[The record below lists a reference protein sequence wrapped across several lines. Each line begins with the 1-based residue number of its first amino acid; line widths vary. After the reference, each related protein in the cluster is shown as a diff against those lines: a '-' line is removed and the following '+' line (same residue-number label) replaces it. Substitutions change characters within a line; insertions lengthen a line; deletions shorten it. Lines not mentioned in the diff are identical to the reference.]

1 MMLKK
6 EVINMKSKVKED
18 SKKVYVYDGSYQG
31 LLTALYWSFK
41 LKEIPIKIISKNK
54 FKDDLFYQ
62 KRKIRTDDQKA
73 KFLSRKIEDHIS
85 KRALHNIFRAY
96 LSEAEKIEL
105 HIFRY
110 LFTGF
115 KVGEKIDEFLTK
127 DYVLKVQEMCKKVG
141 RESHR
146 LKGLIRL
153 QETAE
158 GKFYAAVEPDYK
170 VLILL
175 VSHFK
180 NRFSTLDWIIHD
192 LKREEAII
200 FSAVDKDWLLIDL
213 AKDFSPKFSQ
223 KETEIKEL
231 WQSFFKAAAIKNRK
245 NPKLQQ
251 QFMPKKYW
259 KHLIEK
265 PGSSSLFKLK

>member
-1 MMLKK
+1 
-6 EVINMKSKVKED
+6 MKSKLNQG

-41 LKEIPIKIISKNK
+41 LKEIPIKIISESK

-62 KRKIRTDDQKA
+62 KRKIKTDNEKA
-73 KFLSRKIEDHIS
+73 EFLSEQIKKHIS
-85 KRALHNIFRAY
+85 KKALHNVFRAY
-96 LSEAEKIEL
+96 LSETKKIEL
-105 HIFRY
+105 YIFRY

-115 KVGEKIDEFLTK
+115 KVGKSIDEFLTK
-127 DYVLKVQEMCKKVG
+127 DYVLKVQEMCQKVG

-158 GKFYAAVEPDYK
+158 GKYYAAVEPDYR

-175 VSHFK
+175 ASHFK
-180 NRFSTLDWIIHD
+180 NRFSTMDWIIHD

-200 FSAVDKDWLLIDL
+200 FSAADQEWLLIDL
-213 AKDFSPKFSQ
+213 EKDFMPKFSK
-223 KETEIKEL
+223 KEQEIQNL
-231 WQSFFKAAAIKNRK
+231 WRSFFTAVSIQNRK
-245 NPKLQQ
+245 NPKIQQ

-265 PGSSSLFKLK
+265 PGSSRQFKSN

>member
-1 MMLKK
+1 M
-6 EVINMKSKVKED
+6 NSKLNRD
-18 SKKVYVYDGSYQG
+18 SKKIYVYDGSYQG

-41 LKEIPIKIISKNK
+41 LKEIPINIVAEPK

-62 KRKIRTDDQKA
+62 KRKIKTDSEKA
-73 KFLSRKIEDHIS
+73 EFLSEQIKNHIS
-85 KRALHNIFRAY
+85 KKALYNIFRAY
-96 LSEAEKIEL
+96 LSEVEKIEL
-105 HIFRY
+105 YIFRY

-115 KVGEKIDEFLTK
+115 KVGKSIDGFLTK

-158 GKFYAAVEPDYK
+158 GKYYAAVEPDYR

-175 VSHFK
+175 ASHFK
-180 NRFSTLDWIIHD
+180 SRFPIMDWIIHD

-200 FSAVDKDWLLIDL
+200 FSASAKEWLLIDL
-213 AKDFSPKFSQ
+213 KKDFKPSFSK
-223 KETEIKEL
+223 KEKQIQDL
-231 WQSFFKAAAIKNRK
+231 WCSFFSSVSIQNRK
-245 NPKLQQ
+245 NYKLQQ

-259 KHLIEK
+259 KHLIEN
-265 PGSSSLFKLK
+265 PGSSRKFKIE